1 MKKEEGGEPWIE
13 QGERKDT
20 FKNIPKII
28 KINFSL
34 LISIFMSFDT
44 ALC

>member
-13 QGERKDT
+13 QGGKKDT
-20 FKNIPKII
+20 FKNIQKII
-28 KINFSL
+28 KVNFSL